1 MKRCHLMCIEIT
13 AKVLRIKNIMRQ
25 ILIILIALNLFS
37 CGNTNPVTTEQEQTR
52 PYRIVAF
59 DLASFNYAYMGQ
71 QVTID
76 VGALIEPG
84 IYVEPIYAYRLT
96 LNYDPAYLQFVS
108 AEKGFCLTDS
118 AGSTTYSAALK
129 DGIEGGLLI
138 EEVSDSGDGHKG
150 ACQLSLVTFTV
161 LKYGSTSI
169 SYSDVSLT
177 GPDGNEV
184 LNTNES
190 QVINLYGA

>member
-1 MKRCHLMCIEIT
+1 
-13 AKVLRIKNIMRQ
+13 MRQ
-25 ILIILIALNLFS
+25 ILIILMALNIFS
-37 CGNTNPVTTEQEQTR
+37 CENTNPVTTEQGQTR
-52 PYRIVAF
+52 PYRIFAF
-59 DLASFNYAYMGQ
+59 GLDSFNYAYMGQ

-84 IYVEPIYAYRLT
+84 IYMEPVYAYRLT

-108 AEKGFCLTDS
+108 AEKGFCLS
-118 AGSTTYSAALK
+118 NAAGSTTYSAALK

-138 EEVSDSGDGHKG
+138 EEVSDSGDGYKG

-161 LKYGSTSI
+161 LKYGTSGI

-177 GPDGNEV
+177 DPDGNE
-184 LNTNES
+184 LLYTNES